1 MFIELTD
8 LLRCPAGHEEGF
20 LVLIPDRMEG
30 RRVLAGHLG
39 CPACGWTTAWTN
51 GIPDFRD
58 EPATEPAVQS
68 PALEADAAT
77 LLLGLSGPGGWI
89 ALAGRVAL
97 LAAELE
103 ARLPGVHI
111 VAINP
116 PAGAVPHGECSV
128 LRARDWPLKTHAL
141 RGVVLGA
148 DATRFTA
155 SAIGSVLPGLR
166 VVGEVNP
173 PEDSELFAVMAVSD
187 GAWVGHRK

>member
-30 RRVLAGHLG
+30 RHVIAGHLG
-39 CPACGWTTAWTN
+39 CPACGWATAWAD
-51 GIPDFRD
+51 GVPDFSEGPRV
-58 EPATEPAVQS
+58 EPTVQS
-68 PALEADAAT
+68 PAIDAEAAI
-77 LLLGLSGPGGWI
+77 LLLGISGPGGWI

-97 LAAELE
+97 LAPELE
-103 ARLPGVHI
+103 ARLPGVHL

-116 PAGAVPHGECSV
+116 PAGVVPHGECSV

-148 DATRFTA
+148 DAAHFTA
-155 SAIGSVLPGLR
+155 NATGSVLPGLR

-173 PEDSELFAVMAVSD
+173 PDDSELFEVMAVSE